1 MAPWRYGPATEGR
14 RELPQTAS
22 LQRAARVECTAEGPV
37 GWVPS
42 QGKTAE
48 ELWARSALHNPIA
61 DSRLALRTLNRSD
74 LAELLFPDEQGEVIA
89 LQTEVD
95 QQWAAYLGYDGPVL
109 PGDLPP
115 VD

>member
-1 MAPWRYGPATEGR
+1 VPLVWSA
-14 RELPQTAS
+14 L
-22 LQRAARVECTAEGPV
+22 AEGPV